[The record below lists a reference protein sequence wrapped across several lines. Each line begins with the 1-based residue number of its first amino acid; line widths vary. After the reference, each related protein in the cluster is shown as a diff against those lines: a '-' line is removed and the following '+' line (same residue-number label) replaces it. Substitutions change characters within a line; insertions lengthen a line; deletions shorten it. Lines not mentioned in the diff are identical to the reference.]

1 MNVFVSSYAL
11 ASPVEPWDQAAEER
25 LFSGLSRMNIAG
37 VELPFYGRLHRRDES
52 WLFERLDPR
61 WRVLVT
67 LLPGTMERLAV
78 EPRFGLASAD
88 ASGRA
93 RALEFA
99 GQAAQGV
106 ARLHAHLGRRAV
118 AAVLVHSAPRRI
130 AGARWS
136 LEAFADSLSRLRALD
151 WGGAEI
157 LVEHCDAHVAA
168 HPPDKGFLSIE
179 DECAALRLST
189 GAAPARAL
197 INWGRSAVE
206 ARSADGALEHLRRA
220 REACLL
226 AGLFFSG
233 ATPDDPDYGAWR
245 DSHAPFSASRSG
257 SLLTRAAARAALDA
271 AGSLDYL
278 GLKIQPLPAGLG
290 TEERLAFLRV
300 NRDELSAAAA

>member
-11 ASPVEPWDQAAEER
+11 ASSVEPWDQAAEER
-25 LFSGLSRMNIAG
+25 LFSGLCQMNLAG
-37 VELPFYGRLHRRDES
+37 VELPFYGRLHRRDED
-52 WLFERLDPR
+52 WLFNRIDPR

-93 RALEFA
+93 RAREFA
-99 GQAAQGV
+99 AQAAQGV

-130 AGARWS
+130 GGARSS
-136 LEAFADSLSRLRALD
+136 LEAFADSLTQLRALD

-157 LVEHCDAHVAA
+157 LVEHCDARVPTHA
-168 HPPDKGFLSIE
+168 PDKGFLSIE
-179 DECAALRLST
+179 DECAALRLSS
-189 GAAPARAL
+189 GATPARAL
-197 INWGRSAVE
+197 INWGRCAVE
-206 ARSADGALEHLRRA
+206 ARSADGALAPLRRA
-220 REACLL
+220 REAGLL

-245 DSHAPFSASRSG
+245 DSHAPFSASRPG
-257 SLLTRAAARAALDA
+257 SLLTRAAARAALDT

-278 GLKIQPLPAGLG
+278 GLKIQPLPASLG